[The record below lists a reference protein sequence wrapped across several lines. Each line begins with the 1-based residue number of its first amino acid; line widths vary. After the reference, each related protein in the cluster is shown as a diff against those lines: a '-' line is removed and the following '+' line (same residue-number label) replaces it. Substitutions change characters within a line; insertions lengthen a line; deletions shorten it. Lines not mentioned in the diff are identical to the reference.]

1 MRKNHLLDTEFL
13 KKISE
18 EHNRE
23 IYVKITS
30 LDFDEHPI
38 EEIQGRASQASIS
51 IDGTSSSRRTCSLT
65 LAASEMNLHEYY
77 WGLNTKFKLEVGL
90 KNNINLDYEDIVW
103 FPYGIFLI
111 SSFVS
116 PVCFIVF
123 HF

>member
-38 EEIQGRASQASIS
+38 EEI
-51 IDGTSSSRRTCSLT
+51 
-65 LAASEMNLHEYY
+65 
-77 WGLNTKFKLEVGL
+77 
-90 KNNINLDYEDIVW
+90 
-103 FPYGIFLI
+103 
-111 SSFVS
+111 
-116 PVCFIVF
+116 
-123 HF
+123 